1 MAIKAIFFD
10 IDDTL
15 YDSTKLSTFA
25 RKNSVDA
32 MIDAGLPGSS
42 EEIYKVLEEVI
53 NEFGANYGRHYDE
66 LLNMLG
72 LSWDPKII
80 AAGVVAYERTKVGYL
95 KPYPGVIPLLL
106 KLKKRYKLG
115 IISNGLPVK
124 QWEKLIGLGIHH
136 LFDTVATSG
145 EHGLGKPQKEIFE
158 FAMEKLDAKPKESI
172 MVGDRLDT
180 DILGGNRAGMT
191 TIRLKR
197 GKYRNKQPAGKE
209 EIPDHEILDLSEIQ
223 YPGVILSG

>member
-32 MIDAGLPGSS
+32 MIDAGLPGKS
-42 EEIYKVLEEVI
+42 EEVYKVLEEVI
-53 NEFGANYGRHYDE
+53 NRFGANYGRHYDE
-66 LLNMLG
+66 LLKMLD
-72 LSWDPKII
+72 LTWDPKII

-95 KPYPGVIPLLL
+95 KPYPGVVPLLL
-106 KLKKRYKLG
+106 KLKQPYRLG
-115 IISNGLPVK
+115 IISNGLAVK

-145 EHGLGKPQKEIFE
+145 EHGFEKPREEIFE
-158 FAMEKLDAKPKESI
+158 FAMERLDAKPGESI

-180 DILGGNRAGMT
+180 DIFGGKRAGMT
-191 TIRLKR
+191 TVRLKR
-197 GKYRNKQPAGKE
+197 GKYADKE
-209 EIPDHEILDLSEIQ
+209 PVGEEQIPDHEIFDLSEIL
-223 YPGVILSG
+223 GIMETEN

>member
-42 EEIYKVLEEVI
+42 EEIYRALEEI
-53 NEFGANYGRHYDE
+53 IDRFGANYGRHYDE

-72 LSWDPKII
+72 LTWNPKIV

-95 KPYPGVIPLLL
+95 KPYPGVVPLLL
-106 KLKKRYKLG
+106 KLKQRYRLG

-145 EHGLGKPQKEIFE
+145 EHGFKKPEKEIFD
-158 FAMEKLDAKPKESI
+158 FAMENLGVRPGESI

-191 TIRLKR
+191 TVRLRR
-197 GKYRNKQPAGKE
+197 GKYADREPAGE
-209 EIPDHEILDLSEIQ
+209 EQRPDHEISALSEILE
-223 YPGVILSG
+223 II